1 MQTIIIPHLGG
12 DEGPGRDP
20 RRGPDR
26 ALLDRYWGFPPCLSP
41 TLPPCSLCSEKPFIK
56 KEVEISFSTA
66 TILWDKFLTPAYFP
80 PQQMSHHSLIYNWS
94 WFWEKWLWF
103 LAAALWSLK
112 RHRSWPVLVTSGLIM
127 SESGCLVV
135 WHQSWIR
142 TLRWIR
148 RKGAWQDIACDETEY
163 PGTHPDL
170 SKQICKHISHSQI

>member
-1 MQTIIIPHLGG
+1 M
-12 DEGPGRDP
+12 
-20 RRGPDR
+20 R
-26 ALLDRYWGFPPCLSP
+26 ALAVILVVGLTGRFWIDIEDFLLVCPHTS
-41 TLPPCSLCSEKPFIK
+41 SLLIMLRKPFINQ
-56 KEVEISFSTA
+56 EVEISTFFSTA
-66 TILWDKFLTPAYFP
+66 TILWDKFLTPAYFF
-80 PQQMSHHSLIYNWS
+80 PQQMSHHFLIYNWS

-103 LAAALWSLK
+103 LTAALWSLK

-148 RKGAWQDIACDETEY
+148 RKGAWQDIACDEAEY